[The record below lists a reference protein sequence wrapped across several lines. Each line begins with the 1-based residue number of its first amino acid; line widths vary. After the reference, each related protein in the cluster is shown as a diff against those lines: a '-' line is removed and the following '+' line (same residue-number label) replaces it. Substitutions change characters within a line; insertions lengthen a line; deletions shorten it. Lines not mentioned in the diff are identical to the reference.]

1 MYHAHVPL
9 THMVC
14 HINEVKKRENGGRD
28 PEMGEERGRGGRRD
42 QIESGVWV
50 PVPALLRERRHHV
63 CTCTKTK
70 TRINNC
76 NYIKFKSFCAVVG
89 NGNN

>member
-42 QIESGVWV
+42 QIESGV
-50 PVPALLRERRHHV
+50 
-63 CTCTKTK
+63 
-70 TRINNC
+70 
-76 NYIKFKSFCAVVG
+76 
-89 NGNN
+89 